1 MTRALLA
8 LLLTPTLALAEPHHI
23 ETNTQRATSDTL
35 TLEALDATT
44 ATLTY
49 FNHSDQVSV
58 PGVYVMEVDGFTIR
72 VEVGLVEGEAAE
84 WVRVTPADG
93 LIAIEPYHEVT
104 DGDAVTITILQPMF

>member
-8 LLLTPTLALAEPHHI
+8 LLCAPVMALAEPHHI
-23 ETNTQRATSDTL
+23 ETNTVQPNSDTL
-35 TLEALDATT
+35 TLEAVDATS

-49 FNHSDQVSV
+49 FNHGDQVSV
-58 PGVYVMEVDGFTIR
+58 PGVYPMEIEGFRIS
-72 VEVGLVEGEAAE
+72 VEIGLGGDNRE

-93 LIAIEPYHEVT
+93 LIAIEAYREVT